1 MSGGGLV
8 LRTTGHLKLYNTDRC
23 VILNIQLLLSV
34 FVPTSLHCYSKNV
47 KYQLLV
53 MLMTYCG
60 VDVLVDQK
68 FTFALY
74 LEAFS
79 WLPFQLC
86 IIKSGFSL
94 MELWSTTVSLKLR
107 VISDVIGLKVHSE
120 LQI

>member
-1 MSGGGLV
+1 M
-8 LRTTGHLKLYNTDRC
+8 LRPAGHLYNTDRC
-23 VILNIQLLLSV
+23 AILNIQQFLLLSV
-34 FVPTSLHCYSKNV
+34 FILTSFHCYFKNV

-53 MLMTYCG
+53 MLMICCS

-68 FTFALY
+68 FTFTLY

-86 IIKSGFSL
+86 IIKGGFSL

-107 VISDVIGLKVHSE
+107 VISDVIGLKVQSE
-120 LQI
+120 VQT

>member
-1 MSGGGLV
+1 
-8 LRTTGHLKLYNTDRC
+8 
-23 VILNIQLLLSV
+23 
-34 FVPTSLHCYSKNV
+34 
-47 KYQLLV
+47 